1 MPKLRCI
8 TKSRPSSSCSIFATQ
23 LVHELPQFGLLLLHC
38 FDEHLQLLFFLVDL
52 GLLLVQLELALVVGA
67 LIGTIGVGG
76 EALAA

>member
-1 MPKLRCI
+1 M
-8 TKSRPSSSCSIFATQ
+8 SCSIFAAQ
-23 LVHELPQFGLLLLHC
+23 LVDELPQFCLLLLHL

-52 GLLLVQLELALVVGA
+52 SLLLVQLELALVVGP